1 MIEASVENHR
11 IGILCHIGVAQDSDH
26 VKKQVESLS
35 CGVTIKRL
43 SSVTRRCTM
52 RARFSACLLV
62 LCCASAYAAEPPPD
76 YSRGQKMLDA
86 YFRRRVKEISDNC
99 LKDIRTKEDWERQ
112 RPEMRRQFL
121 DMIGLWP
128 LPPRTDLKATITGT
142 IDAGSFTVEKLHFQS
157 KPGLYVTGNLYVPRN
172 AKALSAVLY
181 VCGHGNI
188 VKDGVSYG
196 SKVFYQHHPTWFAQ
210 NGYVCLILDTLE
222 LGEIPGEHH
231 GTSRIGEWWWQS
243 MGFTPAGVECWNA
256 MRALDYLE
264 TRPEVD
270 PKRMAVTGRSGGGAT
285 SWWLAAADDRPQ
297 CIIPVAG
304 IADLYSHLIEGEL
317 DPYKKGGVISG
328 HCDCM
333 YMVNTYQ
340 WDFPLVAALC
350 APRPLMLGNSDVDGI
365 FPVGGYRRLA
375 DKVRKIYDLYGAGEK
390 FTVLETAGPH
400 KDTPELRLGAFRWLN
415 HWLKNDNG
423 PVVETARESFTPQ
436 QLKVLKEIPA
446 DARNKRIQDTF
457 IARPKVDIPTDPE
470 AIKKWWPKQR
480 EEWMQVL
487 KKQVFRGWPKNPPPL
502 NVRLASDITKD
513 GLRLRAYDFVSEDE
527 VELRLWV
534 ETAAGVDSP
543 SKLELTLVDESRWQE
558 WLGQL
563 GPEFAGAFP
572 GTKMPE
578 RDTDRF
584 EAWVKLLNRHGWA
597 TVRLAPRGIGLTRW
611 ATDGSKDDVLARR
624 RFALIGQSLD
634 GQRVW
639 DIRRAIAAL
648 NARDEF
654 KKSPIQLQGV
664 KEMAG
669 LMLQAAI
676 FEPDIKLL
684 NLLKLPRSLSEPPIL
699 LNARRGLDVPELVAL
714 AMPRTVWLWEK
725 SSADAAILMEALKLA
740 KCLDDQGLKTRI
752 SGD

>member
-1 MIEASVENHR
+1 
-11 IGILCHIGVAQDSDH
+11 
-26 VKKQVESLS
+26 
-35 CGVTIKRL
+35 
-43 SSVTRRCTM
+43 M
-52 RARFSACLLV
+52 RSWICSGLV
-62 LCCASAYAAEPPPD
+62 LLLFGSAFAAEPPPD

-86 YFRRRVKEISDNC
+86 YFRRRVREIEENC
-99 LKDIRTKEDWERQ
+99 LKDIGTKQDWERQ
-112 RPEMRRQFL
+112 RPELRRQFL

-128 LPPRTDLKATITGT
+128 LPPRTDLKATVTGT

-157 KPGLYVTGNLYVPRN
+157 KPGLYVTGNLYVPKN
-172 AKALSAVLY
+172 AKALPAILY

-243 MGFTPAGVECWNA
+243 MGYTPAGVECWNA

-304 IADLYSHLIEGEL
+304 IADLHSHLIEGEL
-317 DPYKKGGVISG
+317 NPYKKGGVIAG

-350 APRPLMLGNSDVDGI
+350 APRPLMLGNSDVDSI

-375 DKVRKIYDLYGAGEK
+375 EKVRKVYDLYGAGEK

-415 HWLKNDNG
+415 HWLKHDNG
-423 PVVETARESFTPQ
+423 PVVETVREPFTPQ
-436 QLKVLKEIPA
+436 QLKVLKEIPP
-446 DARNKRIQDTF
+446 DARNKRIQNTF
-457 IARPKVDIPTDPE
+457 ITKAKVDIPADPE

-480 EEWMQVL
+480 EEWMKVL
-487 KKQVFRGWPKNPPPL
+487 KEQVFRGWPKNPPPL

-513 GLRLRAYDFVSEDE
+513 GLRLRAYDFVSEED

-534 ETAAGVDSP
+534 ETAVDAEEP
-543 SKLELTLVDESRWQE
+543 RHLTLECVGEKQLSDE
-558 WLGQL
+558 LAVL
-563 GPEFAGAFP
+563 GPAFAEAFP
-572 GTKMPE
+572 GARLPE
-578 RDTDRF
+578 QDKSQLRERAKRLKWRDTAF
-584 EAWVKLLNRHGWA
+584 AM
-597 TVRLAPRGIGLTRW
+597 LAPRGIGPTAW
-611 ATDGSKDDVLARR
+611 ASDGSKDDVLARR
-624 RFALIGQSLD
+624 RFALIGQTLD

-639 DIRRAIAAL
+639 DVLRAL
-648 NARDEF
+648 VVLRQQDQF
-654 KKSPIQLQGV
+654 KKSELKLLGRQT
-664 KEMAG
+664 MAG
-669 LMLQAAI
+669 IAVHTAVFESDIQRLEFEALRLLGASQPI
-676 FEPDIKLL
+676 FL
-684 NLLKLPRSLSEPPIL
+684 NILRSLSVENVYALVLPEEIELAIPFKEMETRPMS
-699 LNARRGLDVPELVAL
+699 AEFRRFGQMIVFPSFGKREIRIHV
-714 AMPRTVWLWEK
+714 V
-725 SSADAAILMEALKLA
+725 
-740 KCLDDQGLKTRI
+740 DD
-752 SGD
+752 